1 MTNWLIDYTDDAIKQ
16 LAKLDKPIRDRIT
29 KFLNV
34 TLLAHDNPRKTGKAL
49 QGTELGCYW
58 RYTVG
63 NYRVICEIID
73 SEITVLVI
81 DADHRSKIYK
91 SN

>member
-1 MTNWLIDYTDDAIKQ
+1 MNWLIDYTDDAIKA
-16 LAKLDKPIRDRIT
+16 LAKLDKPIRNRIT

-34 TLLAHDNPRKTGKAL
+34 TLLAHDNPRQTGKAL

-63 NYRVICEIID
+63 DYRVICEIID

-81 DADHRSKIYK
+81 DTDHRSKIYK
-91 SN
+91 SH